1 MTDRFI
7 DQDETQIYGPYAS
20 KRIRA
25 RLIGLIAAFDAGLTH
40 LADEID
46 AATAAVKEAVTTAR
60 DKDAELRDG
69 VQKKVP
75 ALAQSLDLLGRFSRH
90 LDGHAVGVVDRKVFF
105 TADGTVGGIGRSAPR
120 VLLAIT
126 HITGKLDPKNKPP
139 VSSADTWHTD
149 FSAMMNAL
157 GPVVERADDARTDRR
172 GVMPEVEAARQA
184 WLQVYVAA
192 RAGVECVLRL
202 TGKLDQLSNIFYDLT
217 VPINTKLTSIPDD
230 APIQPPGDTN
240 TP

>member
-25 RLIGLIAAFDAGLTH
+25 LIGLIAAFDAGLAH

-46 AATAAVKEAVTTAR
+46 AATAAVKEAVTSAR

-69 VQKKVP
+69 VQKKIP
-75 ALAQSLDLLGRFSRH
+75 ALAQSLDLLGRFSKH
-90 LDGHAVGVVDRKVFF
+90 LNAHPAGAVDRKVFF

-126 HITGKLDPKNKPP
+126 HITGKLDPANKPA
-139 VSSADTWHTD
+139 VNSADTWHQD
-149 FSAMMNAL
+149 FSIMMNAL

-172 GVMPEVEAARQA
+172 GVTPEVEAARQA

-217 VPINTKLTSIPDD
+217 VPATAKITSIPDD
-230 APIQPPGDTN
+230 EPSQPAGDTN